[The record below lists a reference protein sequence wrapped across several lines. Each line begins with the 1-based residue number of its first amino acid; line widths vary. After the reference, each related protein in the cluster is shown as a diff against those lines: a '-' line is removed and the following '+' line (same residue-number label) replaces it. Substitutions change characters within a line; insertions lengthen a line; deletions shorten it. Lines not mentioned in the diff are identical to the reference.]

1 VLLLLKAQPS
11 RAVQAVFIPSPNSC
25 VRRLDQEM
33 REDLAASLERL
44 AGRAAAVLPRDVDME
59 AASRDIRAHRVGP
72 GVFAAYY
79 DLIHALQAE
88 ALDHAAVCWRGV
100 AAAAAETVRLECRP
114 YDPLCLGEDAAR
126 FQRLFA
132 MGWQAPAMFAPPD
145 KAGWS
150 RFRGNVDDALSLLS
164 AVAPSWRA
172 EVESLVSRIFAA
184 LPPPGEGRRFAGASC
199 FMAWGAVFLN
209 VRRNDDRLRV
219 LAGLVHEATHQMLFG
234 LSRRQPLTENPPDR
248 RYASPLRRDPRPM
261 DGVYHATYVSGRLGA
276 LYELLSRHDGLDV
289 SERTTVVERIARQK
303 RRFAEGYAVVRR
315 EGRLTALGRDL
326 IEAAAEN
333 VAGALPA

>member
-1 VLLLLKAQPS
+1 MLLTAQPRS
-11 RAVQAVFIPSPNSC
+11 AMPAVFIPAPNSC

-33 REDLAASLERL
+33 RADLAASLERL
-44 AGRAAAVLPRDVDME
+44 SSRAAAVLPRDVDM
-59 AASRDIRAHRVGP
+59 AAAARDIRAHRVDP

-79 DLIHALQAE
+79 DLIHALQTG
-88 ALDHAAVCWRGV
+88 ALDHAAASWRGV
-100 AAAAAETVRLECRP
+100 AAGAARAVRLECQP
-114 YDPLCLGEDAAR
+114 YDPLSLGDDAAR

-145 KAGWS
+145 DAGWS

-164 AVAPSWRA
+164 VVAPSWRA

-184 LPPPGEGRRFAGASC
+184 LPSAGEGRRFAGASC

-219 LAGLVHEATHQMLFG
+219 LAGIVHEATHQMLFG
-234 LSRRQPLTENPPDR
+234 LSRRRPLTENPPDR

-261 DGVYHATYVSGRLGA
+261 DGVYHATYVSGRLFA
-276 LYELLSRHDGLDV
+276 LYDLLSRHDGLEPA
-289 SERTTVVERIARQK
+289 ERATVVERIARQK

-315 EGRLTALGRDL
+315 EGRLAPLGREL

-333 VAGALPA
+333 VADALAA